1 MELQGKDVDLWIS
14 TVLTPGSEVWKKMIC
29 LETLTVNWSRST
41 NKRQSR
47 CGTKVGLG
55 ALEVTVSGT
64 SVADDAPSGT
74 EISLKD
80 AEGFMNGGV
89 AVAVKVAHATTSK
102 YFLTATGYMTTH
114 DENFPSDD
122 VVDFSFQF
130 DLTGAIDLT
139 P

>member
-1 MELQGKDVDLWIS
+1 MEKNDM
-14 TVLTPGSEVWKKMIC
+14 PGNLDCEPHVPP
-29 LETLTVNWSRST
+29 
-41 NKRQSR
+41 KRQSR

-89 AVAVKVAHATTSK
+89 AVAVKVAHATTAK

-139 P
+139 IIICKEETIRFTCQMVKRSK